1 MTTAIMNEFDSKSK
15 KAISYLRDELS
26 KIRAGRANPSLLD
39 SIQVEA
45 YGVKTPLN
53 QVASISV
60 PEARLLQIQP
70 WDTGLLK
77 EIERAILKSELGITP
92 SSDGKVIRLPF
103 PPLTQDRR
111 KDLVKQA
118 AALAEQT
125 KITVRAARRDA
136 IDAIKKMEKA
146 GELREDESKS
156 KQEDVQKRVDTE
168 IENIEKIVK
177 EKEAELMEI

>member
-1 MTTAIMNEFDSKSK
+1 MTTAIMKEFDEKSK
-15 KAISYLRDELS
+15 KAIGYLKEELS
-26 KIRAGRANPSLLD
+26 KIRAGRANPGLLD

-45 YGVKTPLN
+45 YGTQTPLN
-53 QVASISV
+53 QIASISV

-70 WDTGLLK
+70 WDAGLLK
-77 EIERAILKSELGITP
+77 EIERAILKSDLGITP

-103 PPLTQDRR
+103 PPLTEERR
-111 KDLVKQA
+111 KDLVKQVG
-118 AALAEQT
+118 ALAEQT

-156 KQEDVQKRVDTE
+156 EQEDVQKRVDAQIEE
-168 IENIEKIVK
+168 IDAIVK